1 MKART
6 DRTEDSEK
14 PTMTTARAGRSRA
27 ASGTRAGRSNTA
39 SGTRAG
45 RSNTASGTR
54 AGRSKTASGNRT
66 GRPRE
71 PHGRPAGPR
80 TAPAVRPVER
90 TARPKDTAAAK
101 ARATARKA
109 KAPKLIRLS
118 LRERMILRLEGVD
131 LRPRALLARIPF
143 VMLVIGA
150 LALGLGITLWLSTAS
165 AQRSY
170 QLGSARTLN
179 DALTQQKEALERD
192 VLQARSAPALADAA
206 RNLGMIPSSDTAH
219 LIQDPIGNWVVVGE
233 PKPAQGAP
241 PPPLNTKLPDLA
253 PSAPPKPAPPK
264 PAPPT
269 PAPPMPAAVAPKPGA
284 FAEVPSRTTPLPTPG
299 TVHAGAGAVGPSVPN
314 APPAPGAPTSDTL
327 TIGPAA
333 PVGPLAPT
341 VPAVPNGTPG
351 TPGTPG
357 TAGPAVPIG
366 PAVQVGPIGPA
377 VPVWPVGPVGP
388 VGPTQL
394 AAGPVP

>member
-1 MKART
+1 MKV
-6 DRTEDSEK
+6 K
-14 PTMTTARAGRSRA
+14 TARAADSKQPKGMSAPRGGRLRA
-27 ASGTRAGRSNTA
+27 ASGTRA
-39 SGTRAG
+39 
-45 RSNTASGTR
+45 
-54 AGRSKTASGNRT
+54 

-80 TAPAVRPVER
+80 TAPAARPVDR
-90 TARPKDTAAAK
+90 TARPKDTTAAK
-101 ARATARKA
+101 ARAKARKA

-170 QLGSARTLN
+170 QLGSARSLN

-192 VLQARSAPALADAA
+192 VLQAQSAPALADAA

-219 LIQDPIGNWVVVGE
+219 LVQDPIGNWVVVGQ

-241 PPPLNTKLPDLA
+241 PPPLNTKLPELA
-253 PSAPPKPAPPK
+253 P

-269 PAPPMPAAVAPKPGA
+269 PVAVAPKPGA
-284 FAEVPSRTTPLPTPG
+284 FAEVPSRITAVPIPG
-299 TVHAGAGAVGPSVPN
+299 TVHAGAGVAGPGVPI
-314 APPAPGAPTSDTL
+314 APPVSGPLTSDTL
-327 TIGPAA
+327 AIGPAT
-333 PVGPLAPT
+333 PGVPLAPT

-351 TPGTPG
+351 TTGLLV
-357 TAGPAVPIG
+357 PAVPPVAAA
-366 PAVQVGPIGPA
+366 PAVPPVPA
-377 VPVWPVGPVGP
+377 VPVAPAVPLAPPGPA
-388 VGPTQL
+388 QL
-394 AAGPVP
+394 AGPAQ

>member
-1 MKART
+1 MKV
-6 DRTEDSEK
+6 K
-14 PTMTTARAGRSRA
+14 TARAADSKQPKGMSAPRGGRLRA
-27 ASGTRAGRSNTA
+27 ASGTRA
-39 SGTRAG
+39 
-45 RSNTASGTR
+45 
-54 AGRSKTASGNRT
+54 

-80 TAPAVRPVER
+80 TAPAARPVDR
-90 TARPKDTAAAK
+90 TARPKDTTAAK
-101 ARATARKA
+101 ARSKARKA

-170 QLGSARTLN
+170 QLGSARSLN

-192 VLQARSAPALADAA
+192 VLQAQSAPALADAA

-219 LIQDPIGNWVVVGE
+219 LVQDPIGNWVVVGQ

-241 PPPLNTKLPDLA
+241 PPPLNTKLPELA
-253 PSAPPKPAPPK
+253 P

-269 PAPPMPAAVAPKPGA
+269 PVAVAPKPGA
-284 FAEVPSRTTPLPTPG
+284 FAEVPSRITAVPIPG
-299 TVHAGAGAVGPSVPN
+299 TVHAGAGVAGPGVPI
-314 APPAPGAPTSDTL
+314 APPVSGPLTSDTL
-327 TIGPAA
+327 AIGPAT
-333 PVGPLAPT
+333 PGVPLAPT

-351 TPGTPG
+351 TTGLLV
-357 TAGPAVPIG
+357 PAVPPVAAA
-366 PAVQVGPIGPA
+366 PAVPPVPA
-377 VPVWPVGPVGP
+377 VPVAPAVPLAPPGPA
-388 VGPTQL
+388 QL
-394 AAGPVP
+394 AGPAQ